1 MDDRLA
7 LSVTHADGRVTRWG
21 YDEVDAGAIPSDLQ
35 FSTAMPG
42 GFRDLSCSLLRRID
56 LDYPDQAL
64 FDNVRAY
71 GPGNQ
76 TAWDGR
82 FTQFPRSHGQGF
94 SVTPGAVGWSA
105 HLKDDPS
112 FREVYVDRSLTGWQP
127 PSQAWK
133 QGLITSNYNLT
144 DPSTVPESV
153 TGPAALQLSTIDVW
167 ASPSKPY
174 SAATYDA
181 GEGSTIASVYYDIA
195 LSTNLLN
202 TLLISSAA
210 NTDAASSESSS
221 NLFLSN
227 TSGNF
232 TPTTPRQVMRW
243 ELLHSATPGG
253 ASGTLFVYW
262 IRRLAVF
269 GGHGLTVRGTVPDQ
283 GYYASDIIADIVSRA
298 APLLS
303 TDGVEQTDF
312 VVPHAVFSDPITAE
326 DALTLINSYHLWEWG
341 VYDDRVFF
349 YRPPDTE
356 RLVWEARLDKGAFLD
371 LEGDTAEQVFNGV
384 YVSYQDAVGQRRT
397 IGPTGASANA
407 TSSLL
412 EDTSETNPVNAH
424 GIPRRWARL
433 EISQPTTEAGAEQLG
448 YVWLREH
455 SLPQRRGN
463 LTLTGSVMHP
473 TEGEVPAW
481 RPRAGDSVKITDGGV
496 SDTPRRI
503 ISTSYNHG
511 TRSISLSLDNTS
523 LKLDAILER
532 MGIGLVGV
540 L

>member
-1 MDDRLA
+1 MDDRLS
-7 LSVTHADGRVTRWG
+7 LSVTHADGRITRWG
-21 YDEVDAGAIPSDLQ
+21 PDEVDAGAIPSDLQ

-112 FREVYVDRSLTGWQP
+112 FSEVYMDRDLGRFRGAGLTRRYALAAANFGAGYFSNASIPQPTLIVGFTGAWASNIISEAYYEAPAGLDVARIIFNWQTNTPIGSTATFSFSASSTEDEATFPEASADQLTG
-127 PSQAWK
+127 
-133 QGLITSNYNLT
+133 
-144 DPSTVPESV
+144 
-153 TGPAALQLSTIDVW
+153 
-167 ASPSKPY
+167 
-174 SAATYDA
+174 
-181 GEGSTIASVYYDIA
+181 
-195 LSTNLLN
+195 
-202 TLLISSAA
+202 
-210 NTDAASSESSS
+210 
-221 NLFLSN
+221 
-227 TSGNF
+227 SG
-232 TPTTPRQVMRW
+232 
-243 ELLHSATPGG
+243 
-253 ASGTLFVYW
+253 SGTLDSSPATP
-262 IRRLAVF
+262 RREMMLSLSFSGA
-269 GGHGLTVRGTVPDQ
+269 GGVASTNYEIALTSLRVIGNHGLTIQGTSPDN
-283 GYYASDIIADIVSRA
+283 GFYASDMLQDIISRA
-298 APLLS
+298 APMLS
-303 TDGVEQTDF
+303 TAGIETTDF
-312 VVPHAVFSDPITAE
+312 VIQHAVFPDPITAE
-326 DALTLINSYHLWEWG
+326 DALTLINSYHLYEWG

-349 YRPPDTE
+349 FRPPDLD

-371 LEGDTAEQVFNGV
+371 LEGDTAEQVYNGV
-384 YVSYQDAVGQRRT
+384 YVSYQDAAGQRRT
-397 IGPTGASANA
+397 IGPTGALADA
-407 TSSLL
+407 TSTLL

-424 GIPRRWARL
+424 GIPRRWAKL
-433 EISQPTTEAGAEQLG
+433 DISQTTTEAGAEQLG

-463 LTLTGSVMHP
+463 LTVTGSITHP
-473 TEGEVPAW
+473 TEGEVPTW

-511 TRSISLSLDNTS
+511 TRSISLALDNTS

-532 MGIGLVGV
+532 MGVNLVGTI
-540 L
+540 